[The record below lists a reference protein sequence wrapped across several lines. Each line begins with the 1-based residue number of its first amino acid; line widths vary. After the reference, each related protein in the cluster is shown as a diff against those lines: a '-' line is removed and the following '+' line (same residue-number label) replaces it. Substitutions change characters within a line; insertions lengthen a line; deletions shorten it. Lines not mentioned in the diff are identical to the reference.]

1 MDVNTER
8 RKIMNYKFKTKP
20 YAHQIKALEMSWDK
34 PYFAYFME
42 MGTGKSKVL
51 IDNISM
57 LYDNGKINGV
67 LIVAP
72 KGVVKNWY
80 ENEIPTHMV
89 DHIEHKTVL
98 WQPLITKK
106 QTAALDSLFETGE
119 DLHILVMNVEA
130 LSTQKG
136 VDFAQKFLFSHR
148 AMMAID
154 ESTTIKNPEAKRTK
168 NICQLG
174 LATKYNRILT
184 GSPVTKSPLDLY
196 KQCEFLMPGL
206 LGHESYYTFRTRY
219 AVMKTANFGGRSVQ
233 IVVGYQRLDEL
244 AEKLKEFSYRVLKDE
259 CLDLPKKTFM
269 KRVVTLTPDQL
280 RVYKEMSRLA
290 LANFNGKMMTTATVL
305 TQLMRL
311 QQITCGNFTADDGTM
326 HELATNRLPELL
338 DLLDEVEGKVVI
350 WANFQRDVHRIIEAI
365 NKKFG
370 PDTFV
375 DYYGLTPQE
384 DRQKNIKKFQD
395 PDSAVRFFIGTTQTG
410 GYGITLTAASTMIYY
425 SNGYDLEK
433 RQQSEARIDRI
444 GQERPMTYIDIIC
457 EKTVDTRIVKAL
469 RKKVNIATQIMGEE
483 LKEWI

>member
-1 MDVNTER
+1 MD
-8 RKIMNYKFKTKP
+8 YKFKTEP
-20 YAHQIKALEMSWDK
+20 YAHQIKALEMSWDR

-80 ENEIPTHMV
+80 EGEIPTHLV
-89 DHIEHKTVL
+89 DHIEYKSVL
-98 WQPLITKK
+98 WQSSIT
-106 QTAALDSLFETGE
+106 QTQQKNLNSLFETGE
-119 DLHILVMNVEA
+119 DLHILIMNVEA
-130 LSTQKG
+130 LSTKKG
-136 VDFAQKFLFSHR
+136 YDFAQKFLFSHR
-148 AMMAID
+148 AMMAVD

-196 KQCEFLMPGL
+196 KQCEFLCPGL

-219 AVMKTANFGGRSVQ
+219 AVMRTANFGGRSVQ
-233 IVVGYQRLDEL
+233 IVVGYRNLDEL
-244 AEKLKEFSYRVLKDE
+244 SEKLKAFSYRVLKDE

-269 KRVVTLTPDQL
+269 KRTVSLTSDQL
-280 RVYKEMSRLA
+280 KVYKEMSRLA
-290 LANFNGKMMTTATVL
+290 LASFNGKMMTTATVL

-311 QQITCGNFTADDGTM
+311 QQITCGNFIADDGTM
-326 HELATNRLPELL
+326 HELATNRLPELM
-338 DLLDEVEGKVVI
+338 DLLDEIEGKVVI

-365 NKKFG
+365 NKEYG
-370 PDTFV
+370 PDSFV

-395 PDSAVRFFIGTTQTG
+395 PNSKVKFFIGTTQTG

-457 EKTVDTRIVKAL
+457 ENTVDTRIVKAL